1 MCCPT
6 MVCVEMMT
14 DNHKRI
20 YTMSRRPSSQS
31 QCSHTVIPPASI
43 GSLNFLAVIF
53 SLHSPKPFRHLILGL
68 LGGCDDLLSSTDDLV
83 KNWGLTDSKNEWGE
97 TSADMSTLS
106 RNHGTACRSGTVPR
120 YSCDAKTRSW
130 RNCGDER
137 WTVDG
142 EQQT

>member
-83 KNWGLTDSKNEWGE
+83 KNWGLTDSTTCGDSVGLGVIEG
-97 TSADMSTLS
+97 SSDVSTLL
-106 RNHGTACRSGTVPR
+106 RNHIMLSIARRSDTAHHF
-120 YSCDAKTRSW
+120 SCDTKKRSW
-130 RNCGDER
+130 SI
-137 WTVDG
+137 
-142 EQQT
+142 